1 MKTQILV
8 LIFLFLAFS
17 TYSLF
22 YFFLSSAS
30 SNNMPKLNNSSELS
44 SRGWNSTHVKISNVT
59 ILTWIA
65 DDDEKREL
73 GLMYVRKLDE
83 NEGMIFIFEDEGIY
97 AFWMKNTYLPLDII
111 FVDKNMKIVDM
122 QSMEPCNG
130 SECRLYYPSE
140 KIKYAIEVNSGF
152 CNKNRIKIGDEI
164 WIENK

>member
-17 TYSLF
+17 AYSLF
-22 YFFLSSAS
+22 YFFSSSAS
-30 SNNMPKLNNSSELS
+30 SSNMPNLNKSSELS
-44 SRGWNSTHVKISNVT
+44 SREWNSTHIKIGNAT
-59 ILTWIA
+59 ILAWIA
-65 DDDEKREL
+65 DNDEKREL
-73 GLMYVRKLDE
+73 GLMYVKKLEE

-111 FVDKNMKIVDM
+111 FVDKNMKVVDM

-130 SECRLYYPSE
+130 SECILYYPSE

-152 CNKNRIKIGDEI
+152 CSKNHINIGDQVK
-164 WIENK
+164 IEN